1 MVEMLDEIRIRDLE
15 IYAYHGVYAQE
26 KEKGQRFFLNVTLFL
41 DIAPAAKGDDL
52 TKSVNYGEVCHKL
65 KDYMLEEA
73 YDLLETVAERLSTRL
88 LKEYPLIRE
97 VDLEVRKPEAP
108 IGLPFESV
116 SVKVRRGWHKVYL
129 SIGSN
134 MGDREKY
141 LNDAIEALREHEAV
155 RNVRASSFLVTKPYG
170 YVEQGDF
177 LNGALYLETWLS
189 PKALLEELHVIEQAA
204 GRTREIH
211 WGPRTLDLDILFY
224 DKRIHE
230 DEELVIPHVDLENR
244 EFVLRP
250 LSEIAPDFRHPVTLK
265 TVRKMLTELTALS

>member
-1 MVEMLDEIRIRDLE
+1 MVEMLDEIRIRELE
-15 IYAYHGVYAQE
+15 VYAYHGVYDEE
-26 KEKGQRFFLNVTLFL
+26 KEKGQHFFINVTLFL
-41 DIAPAAKGDDL
+41 DTSLAAKEHDL
-52 TKSVNYGEVCHKL
+52 TKTVNYGEVCHKL
-65 KDYMLEEA
+65 KGYMLEES
-73 YDLLETVAERLSTRL
+73 YDLLETVAERLSTSL
-88 LKEYPLIRE
+88 LKEYPLIRQI
-97 VDLEVRKPEAP
+97 DLEVRKPEAP

-116 SVKVRRGWHKVYL
+116 SVKVHRGWHKVYL

-141 LNDAIEALREHEAV
+141 LNDAIEAIKGHEAV
-155 RNVRASSFLVTKPYG
+155 RNVRMSSFLVTKPYG

-211 WGPRTLDLDILFY
+211 WGPRTLDLDIIFY
-224 DKRIHE
+224 DKLIYE
-230 DEELVIPHVDLENR
+230 DEELVIPHIDLENR

-250 LSEIAPDFRHPVTLK
+250 LSELAPDFRHPVTLK
-265 TVRKMLTELTALS
+265 TVRKMLAEVTALS